1 MIKDM
6 PLMLQALKK
15 YSLLSKSMLIHMCE
29 HNPMTAY
36 SYAYYV
42 LLDPWPEG
50 EVYIARSARASYYY
64 ARAVLLCNPFPAGED
79 QISKNGV
86 ISYLYARHCL
96 GKPFPKGE
104 RAMRWHP
111 YSIVNM
117 CCISDQRM

>member
-1 MIKDM
+1 
-6 PLMLQALKK
+6 
-15 YSLLSKSMLIHMCE
+15 
-29 HNPMTAY
+29 MTAY

-104 RAMRWHP
+104 RAIADDEMASIQYCQYVLHLRSADVNRWVLQHR
-111 YSIVNM
+111 SE
-117 CCISDQRM
+117 R